1 MNTGSSR
8 SPRSVHVPVML
19 REVLQQLD
27 LRPGLVVA
35 DGTVGAGGHS
45 KKIWERIQPGG
56 RLIGIDRDDMMLR
69 WAREAL
75 PDPAVILHQGS
86 YVELPTVLA
95 GLELNGVDRFLLDLG
110 LSSDQLEDRERGFS
124 FRAEGPLDL
133 RFDVR
138 QGLSAADYL
147 ATATA
152 EQLADDFHNFGEEHH
167 SRLIAS
173 YLVEH
178 RSQSPVRTAKELADA
193 VTACLGHKASNS
205 ERHPATRV
213 FQALRIAV
221 NAELQHVQ
229 QGVETIGPQIVRP
242 GGLMAV
248 ITFHSLEDR
257 LVKQAFRDKQIWEDL
272 TPKPLVASP
281 AEVRI
286 NPRSRS
292 AKLRV
297 ARRRPASAAT

>member
-1 MNTGSSR
+1 MNTGPSR

-45 KKIWERIQPGG
+45 RKIWERIQPGG
-56 RLIGIDRDDMMLR
+56 RLIGTDRDDMMLR

-86 YVELPTVLA
+86 YVELPAVLA
-95 GLELNGVDRFLLDLG
+95 SLELDGVDRFLMDLG

-124 FRAEGPLDL
+124 FRAEGQLDL
-133 RFDVR
+133 RFDIR

-167 SRLIAS
+167 SRQIAS

-178 RSQSPVRTAKELADA
+178 RGQSPIRTAKELADA
-193 VTACLGHKASNS
+193 VTACLGNKASNS

-229 QGVETIGPQIVRP
+229 QGVESIGPQIVRP

-257 LVKQAFRDKQIWEDL
+257 LVKQAFRDKRIWEDL

>member
-1 MNTGSSR
+1 MNTGPSR

-45 KKIWERIQPGG
+45 RKIWERIQPGG
-56 RLIGIDRDDMMLR
+56 RLIGTDRDAMMLR

-75 PDPAVILHQGS
+75 LNPAVILHQGS

-95 GLELNGVDRFLLDLG
+95 SLELDGVDRFLLDLG

-152 EQLADDFHNFGEEHH
+152 EQLAEDFHTFGEEHH
-167 SRLIAS
+167 SRQIAS

-178 RSQSPVRTAKELADA
+178 RGQSPIRTAKELADA

-229 QGVETIGPQIVRP
+229 QGVEIIGPQIVRP

-297 ARRRPASAAT
+297 ARRRPASNAT